1 MERLP
6 EWHHL
11 SGHNRQGTIPAVYF
25 CRLFSHLA
33 KEGICASCY
42 SFLVP
47 CACPPLWL
55 WHKAKWI
62 RNGPAASPAQY
73 TAWTWETNL
82 AMPTRLLS
90 STAPPRR
97 GKLRALKR
105 KRGWAPNLMTRRETR
120 CDSMVFSSTPWRTA
134 TRFSSAT
141 RAPRQRR
148 RDRRNQSATHGPFPM
163 EPVSSRASRGRAPAR
178 EKATRTAPLHSNARV
193 TTPSLSRAQEFTSA
207 VPQVRL
213 RFLHANPG

>member
-62 RNGPAASPAQY
+62 RNGPAASPAQH

-105 KRGWAPNLMTRRETR
+105 KRGWAPNLMTRRGNTVR
-120 CDSMVFSSTPWRTA
+120 LHGVFIDSLAHADKIFVSYQGTA
-134 TRFSSAT
+134 TTEKGQA
-141 RAPRQRR
+141 
-148 RDRRNQSATHGPFPM
+148 QS
-163 EPVSSRASRGRAPAR
+163 VSNTWSISDGTGKLKGVKGKGSCKG
-178 EKATRTAPLHSNARV
+178 EGNADGS
-193 TTPSLSRAQEFTSA
+193 TTF
-207 VPQVRL
+207 
-213 RFLHANPG
+213 GC